1 MGDINPMLRKEL
13 SSNVPVCV
21 RFNKINVKKSEQDLS
36 PGERHAR
43 DYKRP
48 KTPLST
54 SSTIA
59 PNDSSKGPIF
69 NIIDHGSSEIV
80 SILFTELVLYFKE
93 NIKKLL

>member
-1 MGDINPMLRKEL
+1 MGDNINPMLRKEL

-21 RFNKINVKKSEQDLS
+21 RFNKINVKKSEQDLWL
-36 PGERHAR
+36 GERHAR

-69 NIIDHGSSEIV
+69 NNVDHGSSEAV
-80 SILFTELVLYFKE
+80 SILFTKLFFTL
-93 NIKKLL
+93 KKK

>member
-13 SSNVPVCV
+13 CSNVPVCV
-21 RFNKINVKKSEQDLS
+21 RSNKINVKKSEQDLW

-69 NIIDHGSSEIV
+69 NIVEHGSSEAV
-80 SILFTELVLYFKE
+80 SILFTKLFFTL
-93 NIKKLL
+93 KKK

>member
-1 MGDINPMLRKEL
+1 MGDNINPMLRKEL
-13 SSNVPVCV
+13 CSNVPVCV
-21 RFNKINVKKSEQDLS
+21 RFNKINVKKSEQDLWR
-36 PGERHAR
+36 GERHAR

-69 NIIDHGSSEIV
+69 NIVEHGSSEAV
-80 SILFTELVLYFKE
+80 SILFTKLFFTL
-93 NIKKLL
+93 KKK

>member
-1 MGDINPMLRKEL
+1 MGDINPILRKEL
-13 SSNVPVCV
+13 CSNVPVCV
-21 RFNKINVKKSEQDLS
+21 RFNKINVKKSEQDLW

-69 NIIDHGSSEIV
+69 NIIDHDSSEAV
-80 SILFTELVLYFKE
+80 SILFTKLFFTL
-93 NIKKLL
+93 KKK

>member
-1 MGDINPMLRKEL
+1 MGDINAMLRKEL

-21 RFNKINVKKSEQDLS
+21 RFNKINVKKSEQDLWR
-36 PGERHAR
+36 GERHAR

-69 NIIDHGSSEIV
+69 NIVEHGSSEAV
-80 SILFTELVLYFKE
+80 SILFTKLFFTL
-93 NIKKLL
+93 KKK

>member
-13 SSNVPVCV
+13 CSNVPVCV
-21 RFNKINVKKSEQDLS
+21 RFNKIGGKKFKQDLW
-36 PGERHAR
+36 PGGRHAR

-69 NIIDHGSSEIV
+69 NIIDHGSSEAV
-80 SILFTELVLYFKE
+80 SILFTNFF
-93 NIKKLL
+93 LL

>member
-13 SSNVPVCV
+13 CSNVPVCV
-21 RFNKINVKKSEQDLS
+21 RFNKINVKKSEQDLW

-59 PNDSSKGPIF
+59 PNNSSKGPIF
-69 NIIDHGSSEIV
+69 NIIDHGSSEAV
-80 SILFTELVLYFKE
+80 SILFTNFF
-93 NIKKLL
+93 LL

>member
-13 SSNVPVCV
+13 CSNVPVCV
-21 RFNKINVKKSEQDLS
+21 RFNKINVKKSEQDLWR
-36 PGERHAR
+36 GERHAR

-69 NIIDHGSSEIV
+69 NVVEHGSSEAV
-80 SILFTELVLYFKE
+80 SILFTKLFFTL
-93 NIKKLL
+93 KKK